1 MTHRDKFEDHSCI
14 LLFNLP
20 LSMSY
25 ISMSIYLIVFMWG
38 LSIWYIHFSGRGLS
52 NFRAPAKLL
61 PYGRFPTGLQLSLF
75 SMCVVLMS
83 LSFSFQG
90 VNLSTCG
97 VKKFRKK
104 NYQKFWGN
112 GKFWWEKIWKRKIKK
127 KWKFL
132 KKILLHPNK
141 KSSVKIFFR
150 QNT

>member
-97 VKKFRKK
+97 VKKI
-104 NYQKFWGN
+104 YQKFWGN

-132 KKILLHPNK
+132 KKILLNPNK

-150 QNT
+150 ENT